1 MKIEI
6 KSIYG
11 DLLFSYETEGNTV
24 KKTLKKAL
32 EEDANL
38 TRANLTDAN
47 LTGANL
53 TGANLALANLTRADL
68 TGADLTDADLTDTNL
83 TRADLTDADLTDANL
98 TLANLTGANLTLANL
113 TGANLALADLTRADL
128 TLADLN
134 AIKRDFY
141 KILRYATA
149 EISGLRAALME
160 GKIDG
165 VTYEGECACLV
176 GTIANTRKCAYG
188 AMPGI
193 LPNGGRPAERWFLAI
208 RPGITPENNAVAAL
222 TLQWIDEFTANLP
235 VTTA

>member
-68 TGADLTDADLTDTNL
+68 TGADLTDADLTDANL

>member
-1 MKIEI
+1 
-6 KSIYG
+6 
-11 DLLFSYETEGNTV
+11 
-24 KKTLKKAL
+24 
-32 EEDANL
+32 L
-38 TRANLTDAN
+38 TR
-47 LTGANL
+47 ANL
-53 TGANLALANLTRADL
+53 TGANLALANLTDADLTDANLTRADL
-68 TGADLTDADLTDTNL
+68 TDANLTRANLTRANLALADLTDADLTD
-83 TRADLTDADLTDANL
+83 
-98 TLANLTGANLTLANL
+98 ANL
-113 TGANLALADLTRADL
+113 TGANLALADLTRANL
-128 TLADLN
+128 TRAFLN

>member
-1 MKIEI
+1 LTRA
-6 KSIYG
+6 
-11 DLLFSYETEGNTV
+11 DLTG
-24 KKTLKKAL
+24 
-32 EEDANL
+32 ANL
-38 TRANLTDAN
+38 ADADLTDTNLALANLTD
-47 LTGANL
+47 ANL
-53 TGANLALANLTRADL
+53 TGANLALANLTRANLTRANLTRANL
-68 TGADLTDADLTDTNL
+68 TGANLALANLTDADLTDANL

-98 TLANLTGANLTLANL
+98 TLANL
-113 TGANLALADLTRADL
+113 ALADLTRANL
-128 TLADLN
+128 TRAFLN